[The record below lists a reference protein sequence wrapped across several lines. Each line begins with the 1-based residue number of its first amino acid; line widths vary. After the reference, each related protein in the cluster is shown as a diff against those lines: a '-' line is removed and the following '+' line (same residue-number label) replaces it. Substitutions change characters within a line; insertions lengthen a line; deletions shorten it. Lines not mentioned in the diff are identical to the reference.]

1 MQGKAWDEQSVSTL
15 YGVGKARETA
25 YARLGVRTVG
35 ELLEHYPRSYEN
47 RGDIK
52 LLETAPADAKCA
64 VVLTVA
70 TQPRVSMI
78 RRGMSLLK
86 FRAYDESGSCEI
98 TFFNQ
103 NYHKDSFPL
112 GATFRFY
119 GKVERVGKRFA
130 MSSPAFEEIAPDG
143 DASNLTPLFPVYPL
157 TEGLSQKQIATNI
170 AMALRLALPVM
181 EDPLPAEWRVKRAL
195 CTLPYAMR
203 QIHAPESM
211 EALAIAKKRLIYDE
225 FLMFALGLAASR
237 SRVKQQ
243 SAPKCDRG
251 DLAPLTA
258 LLPYELT
265 GAQKRAI
272 DEIKGD
278 MAKDVPMSRMVVGDV
293 GCGKTIC
300 AAAAMLF
307 AVQSGH
313 QAALMAPTEILARQ
327 HASEL
332 SELFSKLG
340 IRCAL
345 LIGATTAAQKKK
357 IKAALADPDP
367 ATRLDVVIGTQ
378 ALLSDGVEFSAP
390 GLVVTDEQ
398 HRFGV
403 GQRAT
408 LSERSH
414 FTHLLV
420 MSATPIPRSLALGL
434 YGDLDISR
442 IDEMPPGRQVVE
454 TVVVDDSYRARLDGF
469 IDKQVGEGGQVYVV
483 CPAIEQ
489 ENEIE
494 AGELALRDI
503 SFDGL
508 SPLDDHFEGI
518 PLKSAVKYAEELS
531 ERLPHISVACL
542 HGKMKP
548 AEKDTI
554 MQRFVSG
561 EVQVLVST
569 TVIEVGVNVPSAT
582 LMIIENAERFGL
594 SQLHQLRGRVG
605 RGKRKSYC
613 VLVKGAPRCGEIAEK
628 RLATMKHQHDGFEIA
643 RQDLMQRG
651 PGDFLRGNAESSI
664 RQSGGI
670 RFRLADQCEDGDFM
684 QAAFDD
690 ARELLDEDTRLS
702 DYPLLRARMERMF
715 SVDIGVLN

>member
-1 MQGKAWDEQSVSTL
+1 MT
-15 YGVGKARETA
+15 
-25 YARLGVRTVG
+25 
-35 ELLEHYPRSYEN
+35 
-47 RGDIK
+47 
-52 LLETAPADAKCA
+52 
-64 VVLTVA
+64 
-70 TQPRVSMI
+70 
-78 RRGMSLLK
+78 LLK

-103 NYHKDSFPL
+103 NYHKDSFPM

-119 GKVERVGKRFA
+119 GKVERMGQRFA
-130 MSSPAFEEIAPDG
+130 MSSPAFEEVAPESDG
-143 DASNLTPLFPVYPL
+143 SELPPLFPVYPL
-157 TEGLSQKQIATNI
+157 TEGLSQKQISTNI
-170 AMALRLALPVM
+170 ALALRLALPVM
-181 EDPLPAEWRVKRAL
+181 EDPLSAELRTQRSL

-211 EALAIAKKRLIYDE
+211 EALATAKKRLIYDE

-237 SRVKQQ
+237 NRVKQQ
-243 SAPKCDRG
+243 SAPRCDKG

-265 GAQKRAI
+265 GAQQRAI
-272 DEIKGD
+272 DEIKLD
-278 MAKDVPMSRMVVGDV
+278 MSRDVPMSRMVVGDV
-293 GCGKTIC
+293 GCGKTVC

-307 AVQSGH
+307 AVQSGR
-313 QAALMAPTEILARQ
+313 QAVLMAPTEILARQ
-327 HASEL
+327 HADEL
-332 SELFSKLG
+332 SELFGKLG

-403 GQRAT
+403 GQRAA
-408 LSERSH
+408 LSERNH

-469 IDKQVGEGGQVYVV
+469 IHRQVEDGGQVYVV

-489 ENEIE
+489 EDEIDE
-494 AGELALRDI
+494 GELLLRNVM
-503 SFDGL
+503 L
-508 SPLDDHFEGI
+508 SGEAMNGAAESI
-518 PLKSAVKYAEELS
+518 PLKSAVTYAKDLA
-531 ERLPHISVACL
+531 ERLPHLKIACL

-548 AEKDTI
+548 VEKDDI

-605 RGKRKSYC
+605 RGTRKSYC
-613 VLVKGAPRCGEIAEK
+613 VLVKGAPRCGETAEK
-628 RLATMKHQHDGFEIA
+628 RLLTMKNQHDGFEIA
-643 RQDLMQRG
+643 RQDLLQRG
-651 PGDFLRGNAESSI
+651 PGDFLRGGSESSI

-670 RFRLADQCEDGDFM
+670 RFRLADQCDDGDLM

-690 ARELLDEDTRLS
+690 ARELLEADAQLVEH
-702 DYPLLRARMERMF
+702 PLLRARMERMF

>member
-1 MQGKAWDEQSVSTL
+1 MSICWDEQSVTAL
-15 YGVGKARETA
+15 YGVGKARESA
-25 YARLGVRTVG
+25 YARLGVHTVG
-35 ELLEHYPRSYEN
+35 DLLEHYPRAYEN
-47 RGDIK
+47 RGDTR
-52 LLETAPADAKCA
+52 LLADAPVDGRCS
-64 VVLTVA
+64 VILTVA
-70 TQPRVSMI
+70 TQPRVHTI

-103 NYHKDSFPL
+103 NYHKDAFPL

-119 GKVERVGKRFA
+119 GKVERTGQRFA
-130 MSSPAFEEIAPDG
+130 MNSPAFEEIAPDSDG
-143 DASNLTPLFPVYPL
+143 SELSPLFPVYPL
-157 TEGLSQKQIATNI
+157 TEGLSQKQIASNI
-170 AMALRLALPVM
+170 AMALRLSQTEL
-181 EDPLPAEWRVKRAL
+181 EDPLPPEWLKRRGL
-195 CTLPYAMR
+195 CTLSYALR

-211 EALAIAKKRLIYDE
+211 GALAAAKKRLIYDE

-237 SRVKQQ
+237 RQVKQQ
-243 SAPKCDRG
+243 IAPVCDKG
-251 DLAPLTA
+251 DVSPLTA

-265 GAQKRAI
+265 GAQARAI
-272 DEIKGD
+272 EEIRRD
-278 MAKDVPMSRMVVGDV
+278 MSSCVPMSRMVVGDV

-307 AVQSGH
+307 AVQSGR

-332 SELFSKLG
+332 SDLFGRLG

-357 IKAALADPDP
+357 IKAALANPDPDE
-367 ATRLDVVIGTQ
+367 RIDVVIGTQ
-378 ALLSDGVEFSAP
+378 ALLSEGVEFAAP

-403 GQRAT
+403 NQRAT
-408 LSERSH
+408 LSER
-414 FTHLLV
+414 TNYAHLLV

-442 IDEMPPGRQVVE
+442 IDEMPPGRQTVQ
-454 TVVVDDSYRARLDGF
+454 TVVVDDTYRARLDGF
-469 IDKQVGEGGQVYVV
+469 ITRQVEEGGQVYVV
-483 CPAIEQ
+483 CPAIDSE
-489 ENEIE
+489 EV
-494 AGELALRDI
+494 GEDEVALSDVWSGERI
-503 SFDGL
+503 LQKEES
-508 SPLDDHFEGI
+508 I
-518 PLKSAVKYAEELS
+518 PLKSAVQYAAELS
-531 ERLPHISVACL
+531 ERLPGLEIVCL

-548 AEKDTI
+548 AEKDAI

-561 EVQVLVST
+561 EAQVLVST

-582 LMIIENAERFGL
+582 LMIIENAECFGL

-605 RGKRKSYC
+605 RGTRQSYC
-613 VLVKGAPRCGEIAEK
+613 VLVKGATRCGENAER

-643 RQDLMQRG
+643 RQDLLQRG
-651 PGDFLRGNAESSI
+651 PGDVLRGNSDSSI

-670 RFRLADQCEDGDFM
+670 RFRLADQCEDGEFM

-690 ARELLDEDTRLS
+690 AKELLAEDAGLCA
-702 DYPLLRARMERMF
+702 YPALRARMERMF
-715 SVDIGVLN
+715 TVDLGVLN

>member
-1 MQGKAWDEQSVSTL
+1 MNKNWDEASITTL
-15 YGVGKARETA
+15 YGVGKARESA

-52 LLETAPADAKCA
+52 LLTTAPADAKCA
-64 VVLTVA
+64 VLLTVA
-70 TQPRVSMI
+70 TQPRVSNI

-86 FRAYDESGSCEI
+86 FRAYDESGTCEI

-119 GKVERVGKRFA
+119 GKVERVGNRFA
-130 MSSPAFEEIAPDG
+130 MSSPAFEEVSPESDG
-143 DASNLTPLFPVYPL
+143 SELPPLFPVYPL
-157 TEGLSQKQIATNI
+157 TEGLSQKQISTNVS
-170 AMALRLALPVM
+170 MALRMAVPDMQDTLP
-181 EDPLPAEWRVKRAL
+181 ESLRVRHSL
-195 CTLPYAMR
+195 CTLSFALR
-203 QIHAPESM
+203 QIHAPESL
-211 EALAIAKKRLIYDE
+211 EALATAKRRLIYDE

-243 SAPKCDRG
+243 SAPPCEKG
-251 DLAPLTA
+251 DIAPLTA

-272 DEIKGD
+272 EEIRQD
-278 MAKDVPMSRMVVGDV
+278 MERDVPMSRMVVGDV

-307 AVQSGH
+307 AVQSGR
-313 QAALMAPTEILARQ
+313 QAVLMAPTEILARQ

-332 SELFSKLG
+332 TELFSKLG

-357 IKAALADPDP
+357 IKTSLVDPDP

-403 GQRAT
+403 GQRAL
-408 LSERSH
+408 LSEKNA

-454 TVVVDDSYRARLDGF
+454 TVVVDDSYRQRLDAF
-469 IDKQVGEGGQVYVV
+469 ISRRVEEGGQVYVV
-483 CPAIEQ
+483 CPAIE
-489 ENEIE
+489 E
-494 AGELALRDI
+494 AEEEGELLLRDVML
-503 SFDGL
+503 DGL
-508 SPLDDHFEGI
+508 TAPAREDGI

-531 ERLPHISVACL
+531 ERLPHLAVACL

-548 AEKDTI
+548 SEKDGI

-561 EVQVLVST
+561 EVKVLVST
-569 TVIEVGVNVPSAT
+569 TVIEVGVNVPDAT

-605 RGKRKSYC
+605 RGNKKSYC
-613 VLVKGAPRCGEIAEK
+613 VLVKGAARCGENAER

-643 RQDLMQRG
+643 RQDLLQRG
-651 PGDFLRGNAESSI
+651 PGDFLRGHSESRI
-664 RQSGGI
+664 RQSGGL

-690 ARELLDEDTRLS
+690 ARALLDEDATLS
-702 DYPLLRARMERMF
+702 AYPLLRARMERMF
-715 SVDIGVLN
+715 SVDVGVLN